1 PVPLPQRAVIPWRL
15 PLYSNMRSL
24 SRPNSCPSLTIEP
37 STSTRQIQH
46 LRKVNGGL
54 FSDAPS
60 WQRDTATAPLLPS
73 RHRCLSRS
81 IWSNAVGCYE
91 MFPEVSEAKSSY
103 VDHKPKRF
111 GPAKCFVSHP
121 DAFSIHREESFKF
134 GNKQMMR
141 MGARPNAPSEKAA
154 HG

>member
-1 PVPLPQRAVIPWRL
+1 GSIASACCDSLALATLQQHEE
-15 PLYSNMRSL
+15 SL